1 MGRAAGGARGSRGR
15 LHIGEVRSPTRPL
28 RPGCTEEVVS
38 RTTEVGWHP
47 EQPANTTEASPERP
61 LMDRESRTA
70 AVEPEA
76 WSCCWGTDPRLPGAC
91 DPGSPGGTGAEAG
104 GAGSYLLHLGEA
116 GHSSSSGDEGPEPT
130 TPRPGR
136 R

>member
-1 MGRAAGGARGSRGR
+1 MGRAAGAAWGSRGG

-28 RPGCTEEVVS
+28 RLGCTEEGVS

-47 EQPANTTEASPERP
+47 EPPANTMEGSPERP
-61 LMDRESRTA
+61 LMDRVSRTA
-70 AVEPEA
+70 AVEPEV

-91 DPGSPGGTGAEAG
+91 GPGSPGGTGAEAG
-104 GAGSYLLHLGEA
+104 GAGSCLLLLGEA